1 MSVIEVGL
9 SCLSGS
15 NMWMG
20 SGGRWAAEVGA
31 EDTAPVL
38 STVLAGPAAHMA
50 CMHAPYLPQCPC
62 KPVLQGP
69 GAHGMHH
76 SRAQPSGVTPWSGA
90 PHWPHRGDPPALQ
103 MDIIRHFCPRQ
114 SLQFAA
120 CPSPGHLHAYMHGQW
135 LKHGLLPALGH
146 HRDGK
151 WSTFVPVWGHGCEGP
166 GGMSR
171 ERKRA
176 RMAFFSRE
184 MMCGRTLPCLGC
196 LGTSKQHRLWETGL

>member
-20 SGGRWAAEVGA
+20 SGGRWAAEAGA
-31 EDTAPVL
+31 EDTQYSFGWPCSTHGVHAGTLPSPV
-38 STVLAGPAAHMA
+38 
-50 CMHAPYLPQCPC
+50 
-62 KPVLQGP
+62 
-69 GAHGMHH
+69 
-76 SRAQPSGVTPWSGA
+76 
-90 PHWPHRGDPPALQ
+90 
-103 MDIIRHFCPRQ
+103 
-114 SLQFAA
+114 SLQTCTAWGSWHASQQGTAFRSGPMVWCTTLASQRRPTSTA
-120 CPSPGHLHAYMHGQW
+120 DGHNQAFLPKAVPTVCCLSLSWSSTCIHAHMHGQW

-196 LGTSKQHRLWETGL
+196 LGTSKQRRLWETGL